1 MEGPVRGEILVF
13 SDLEELSHMAA
24 SFLSCIAGTS
34 IASQGR
40 FTLAISGGSTPK
52 RLYFLLGTEYR
63 EKVQWDRTEV
73 FWVDERCVP
82 AGLEESNYKSARELF
97 LSKVPVKEGNI
108 HRIRGEF
115 PPEQEALRYE
125 EEIRACFGSP
135 GIPVFDLIILGMGQD
150 GHTASL
156 FPGSGPLK
164 ETGRLAVPVHLQ
176 RPETPERITLTLP
189 VLNNA
194 AHVLF
199 LVSGPSKAG
208 VIRDILEDKDKRD
221 HYPAGLVNPAQGDLT
236 WLIDREAASKLRQ
249 RH

>member
-1 MEGPVRGEILVF
+1 MEGLVKGELLVF

-34 IASQGR
+34 IASRGK
-40 FTLAISGGSTPK
+40 FTVAISGGSTPK

-63 EKVQWDRTEV
+63 EKVQWDGVEV
-73 FWVDERCVP
+73 FWADERCVP
-82 AGLEESNYKSARELF
+82 AGHEESNYESARDLL
-97 LSKVPVKEGNI
+97 LSNVPVKKGNI
-108 HRIRGEF
+108 HRIRGEL
-115 PPEQEALRYE
+115 PPEQGALRYE

-156 FPGSGPLK
+156 FPGSGSLK

-199 LVSGPSKAG
+199 LVSGSLKAD
-208 VIRDILEDKDKRD
+208 VIRDILEDKDKRNN
-221 HYPAGLVNPAQGDLT
+221 YPAGLVSPAHGDLT

-249 RH
+249 HH

>member
-1 MEGPVRGEILVF
+1 MEGPVRGELLVF

-24 SFLSCIAGTS
+24 SFLYCIAGTA
-34 IASQGR
+34 IAYQGR

-63 EKVQWDRTEV
+63 EKVQWDRVEV

-82 AGLEESNYKSARELF
+82 EDHEESNYENARELF
-97 LSKVPVKEGNI
+97 LSNVPVKEGNI
-108 HRIRGEF
+108 HRIRGEL
-115 PPEQEALRYE
+115 PPDQGALRYE
-125 EEIRACFGSP
+125 EEIRACFGSQN
-135 GIPVFDLIILGMGQD
+135 IPAFDLIILGMGQD

-156 FPGSGPLK
+156 FPGSSSLK
-164 ETGRLAVPVHLQ
+164 ETGRLALPVHLQ

-194 AHVLF
+194 EHVLF

-208 VIRDILEDKDKRD
+208 VIRDILEDEDKRD
-221 HYPAGLVNPAQGDLT
+221 HYPAGLVNPTHGDLT